1 MKKKDEVERFSND
14 IYDDFD
20 VDDNEQDRL
29 VGFR

>member
-14 IYDDFD
+14 IYHDFD

-29 VGFR
+29 IGFR

>member
-29 VGFR
+29 IGFR